1 MARRFFV
8 ENEKIKDDQ
17 IIIDGQ
23 EHIHLSRVLR
33 ARVGE
38 MVLVS
43 SVDGI
48 EFQCEIAEIKK
59 DKTVVNIISKR
70 QMPEPQTKI
79 TLFQAII
86 KGERME
92 WAVEKATELGVYQ
105 IVPFFSKFTTVKQSE
120 NKQSKL
126 TRVTIEACKQCGRAV
141 PPKVYDVLSFEK
153 ALEFLKEFDQ
163 ILLAYENEDAP
174 LKEILRSFSPQ
185 KSTAILIGS
194 EGGFDKEEVE
204 KFVKLCAKPVSLGK
218 NILRAETAAVALC
231 SAVLYE
237 FDQFKK

>member
-17 IIIDGQ
+17 ILIDGQ

-33 ARVGE
+33 AQVGE
-38 MVLVS
+38 KVLVS
-43 SVDGI
+43 SFDGI
-48 EFQCEIAEIKK
+48 EFECEIAEIKK
-59 DKTVVNIISKR
+59 DKTTVNILSKR
-70 QMPEPQTKI
+70 LMPDQQTKI

-92 WAVEKATELGVYQ
+92 WVVEKATELGVYQ

-120 NKQSKL
+120 NKQGKL
-126 TRVTIEACKQCGRAV
+126 TRVSIEACKQCGRAV
-141 PPKVYDVLSFEK
+141 PPKIYDVLTFEK
-153 ALEFLKEFDQ
+153 ALDLLKDFDQ
-163 ILLAYENEDAP
+163 ILLAYENEQTP

-185 KSTAILIGS
+185 KNTAILVGS
-194 EGGFDKEEVE
+194 EGGFSQEEVK
-204 KFVKLCAKPVSLGK
+204 KFTELCAKPVSLGK

-237 FDQFKK
+237 FDQFEK